1 MLKRR
6 MLFLLLLALLLIP
19 TAAASMQ
26 EGGKGDEVP
35 VDAGEIDTEDWVALE
50 GEGITVQV
58 PPTWIDMNADID
70 ELMESLGD
78 VESDIDFESLM
89 ASVEALGDV
98 YLLFAMNTD
107 ASSAEFTTNLNVVG
121 LDIGAALPIE
131 TLLDANL
138 DAMRATMPNIEGEI
152 IELND
157 EEVGFVTASYELNG
171 LDVVQVQYYYVR
183 DTWLYVVTFTTTE
196 EFFEELEPEFAAIA
210 ETLETEND

>member
-35 VDAGEIDTEDWVALE
+35 ATEEVDTEDWVALE
-50 GEGITVQV
+50 GEGITLQV

-70 ELMESLGD
+70 DLMDSLGD

-98 YLLFAMNTD
+98 YLLFAMNTE
-107 ASSAEFTTNLNVVG
+107 ASSVTFTTNLNVVG

-152 IELND
+152 IELNE
-157 EEVGFVTASYELNG
+157 EEVGYVTASYELNG
-171 LDVVQVQYYYVR
+171 LDVYQVQYYYVR

-196 EFFEELEPEFAAIA
+196 DFFEELEPEFAVIA